1 MTAGEGGVVFL
12 VRVVPRASRDSIDGE
27 FQGALKAHVTA
38 PPVDGRAN
46 DALRRTLAQRLNVSV
61 SAVKIL
67 SGEKSRMK
75 RVEVRGVTLAQIQAL
90 A

>member
-1 MTAGEGGVVFL
+1 M
-12 VRVVPRASRDSIDGE
+12 
-27 FQGALKAHVTA
+27 
-38 PPVDGRAN
+38 
-46 DALRRTLAQRLNVSV
+46 LRRSLAERLNVPV

-75 RVEVRGVTLAQIQAL
+75 RVEVRGVTVAQIQAV